1 MTHAW
6 KDTAYRGRDAMLPG
20 DIAFPVRKWE
30 MVRKGIL
37 EMIKL
42 QGPQSVTHF

>member
-6 KDTAYRGRDAMLPG
+6 KDTAYRGRDAMLPAY
-20 DIAFPVRKWE
+20 ITSPVRKWE
-30 MVRKGIL
+30 VVRKWIL

-42 QGPQSVTHF
+42 QGPQPVTDF